1 MADAWDSLDQL
12 LDEPSDEAPAAK
24 RPRPPTPIDLEL
36 DPHSGIRIR
45 KDPRYVSR
53 DELKSLA
60 STFAVKRVDE
70 VPAMLRKPPASFP
83 SAWLTICVLIDKG
96 IPKESKDG
104 RRFAMWKFSDLRNPM
119 ATATT
124 ISVFL
129 FGEAYSSAQPR
140 ELVGSVYALLTPE
153 ALPPKDG
160 QPASEPALSIKHP
173 KQLLRIGESV
183 EFGQCKADRKDGG
196 RCTMAVNTTEC
207 EFCEFHVGAKMRE
220 IERNLA
226 KSRKKDTMQQQQ
238 QQQQQQQNIAP
249 QSQRFS
255 SSGGVQVRGCDGVIY
270 DVRNLA
276 DHPKILAELEKVKA
290 SRAAMEL
297 YQAPDPNSEHS
308 NRLITQAQFQSGA
321 KLATAGSASV
331 AGSTAASL
339 ASASGGGGGYDRR
352 GAPPPTAA
360 KAAPTAFTKEFGAVR
375 ADSSKGLKLRDARPT
390 QAGKELEQSRA
401 SQASRLDYLAKK
413 DAMHEKAMSKT
424 VVDIKTYACKECGYK
439 ECERARPECAA
450 EGHTLITSMM
460 KKRGFRCA
468 KCKHHTTAINKRWP
482 GPCIKCKGDTWK
494 DASVRRDKEVAL
506 PGSDF
511 LARGEE
517 HGKFRNSV
525 APPPQQGTTAAPLP
539 SRSSAHSARGSYN
552 AWQAQLP
559 ETD

>member
-1 MADAWDSLDQL
+1 MRCRRCCAN
-12 LDEPSDEAPAAK
+12 
-24 RPRPPTPIDLEL
+24 R
-36 DPHSGIRIR
+36 
-45 KDPRYVSR
+45 
-53 DELKSLA
+53 
-60 STFAVKRVDE
+60 
-70 VPAMLRKPPASFP
+70 ASFP

-160 QPASEPALSIKHP
+160 QPASEPALDQASEAAAAYRRVSRVWSVQGGSQGWRAMHDGSEHNRVRV
-173 KQLLRIGESV
+173 LRVPRWRQDARNRTEP
-183 EFGQCKADRKDGG
+183 GQVSQEGHHA
-196 RCTMAVNTTEC
+196 
-207 EFCEFHVGAKMRE
+207 
-220 IERNLA
+220 
-226 KSRKKDTMQQQQ
+226 QQQ

-270 DVRNLA
+270 DMRNLA

-352 GAPPPTAA
+352 GAPPPAAA
-360 KAAPTAFTKEFGAVR
+360 KAAPSAFTKEFGAVR

-401 SQASRLDYLAKK
+401 SQASRLDHLAKK
-413 DAMHEKAMSKT
+413 DAMHEKAVSKT

-511 LARGEE
+511 ARGEE

-539 SRSSAHSARGSYN
+539 SRSSAHAQHSARGSYN